1 MRTLILLLIIS
12 VGLIGCSKEE
22 ANYADW
28 EPTTYETVNNL
39 DGVVMIVKERVV
51 SSKKLTVILENSSN
65 LPILYGDPY
74 SLEKKIDGKWYQV
87 PVIVGDDYYTTEG
100 IGYELAP
107 SHRHELEINWNMLY
121 ADLHKGEYRIVKD
134 VLDFSSSQ
142 GHGTYNEYYLAAE
155 FTFK

>member
-22 ANYADW
+22 EDYADW

-65 LPILYGDPY
+65 FPLFPIAKPG
-74 SLEKKIDGKWYQV
+74 SRWYNTHV
-87 PVIVGDDYYTTEG
+87 N
-100 IGYELAP
+100 
-107 SHRHELEINWNMLY
+107 R
-121 ADLHKGEYRIVKD
+121 
-134 VLDFSSSQ
+134 
-142 GHGTYNEYYLAAE
+142 
-155 FTFK
+155 